1 MADLNGAPSPQQD
14 DLMFQ
19 LAYSR
24 ALEMAQ
30 FQAGFLARTAH
41 ELRSPLNK
49 AISLHQMIL
58 EGLCDDPQEE
68 QEFVAEAQAASLK
81 LLEYLDFLIRISK
94 IEVGRVVPTLQAVSV
109 ADILEE
115 VKAMTYLQATDR
127 NLRLQVELP
136 DNNVQVWADPTWLRN
151 ALTILVEIAIDSCD
165 RGTIHLAYDAD
176 SPLEA
181 CHIIM
186 TDDRPAEAWQEPIGL
201 SAVGDFDLE
210 DKLSSSLRMGVVKT
224 MLQTMKGTLTLLSA
238 PDSQEHQPTRLQI
251 ALPRHVQR

>member
-14 DLMFQ
+14 DLMLQ

-58 EGLCDDPQEE
+58 EGLCDDHQEE

-94 IEVGRVVPTLQAVSV
+94 IEVGRIVPTLQAVSV
-109 ADILEE
+109 ADTFEE
-115 VKAMTYLQATDR
+115 VKAMTHLQATDR

-136 DNNVQVWADPTWLRN
+136 DSPVQVWADPTWLRN
-151 ALTILVEIAIDSCD
+151 VLTMLVEIAIDSCD
-165 RGTIHLAYDAD
+165 RGTISLAYDPN

-181 CHIIM
+181 CHIVI
-186 TDDRPAEAWQEPIGL
+186 TDERPAEAWQEPVGL
-201 SAVGDFDLE
+201 SALGDFDLE
-210 DKLSSSLRMGVVKT
+210 NKLSSSLRMGVVKT
-224 MLQTMKGTLTLLSA
+224 MLQTMKGTLTLLST
-238 PDSQEHQPTRLQI
+238 PDSQTHHPTRLQI
-251 ALPRHVQR
+251 VLPRHV